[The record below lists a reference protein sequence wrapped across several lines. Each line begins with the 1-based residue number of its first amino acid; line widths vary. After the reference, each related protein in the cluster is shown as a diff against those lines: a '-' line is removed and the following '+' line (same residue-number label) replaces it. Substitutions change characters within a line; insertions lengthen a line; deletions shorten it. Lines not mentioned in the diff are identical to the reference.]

1 MAWGEW
7 ERLESQ
13 AAEKSPTRTRLN
25 QAAAIAVPLVY
36 ETAGSAG
43 ETALGNQTIDWRGP
57 SADGAGPLRVRRG
70 RQRQRH
76 RRRAGLV
83 GVRKTMAV
91 PALALLLATAGCGS
105 GDTGKR
111 DDGTPTTCRSLLDAA
126 GARFREDARS
136 WSGDK
141 DEVTMFG
148 GSELCRI
155 VVRDQKPH
163 TSALSLRF
171 GASNFPFDSPFGAK
185 GGVYDDETGRTLGPD
200 APRGQETGILL
211 HGSLTDTLTGA
222 TTPEDHQK
230 YLLHA
235 AGVVA
240 KEFGCGNRPVVPSG
254 P

>member
-1 MAWGEW
+1 M
-7 ERLESQ
+7 
-13 AAEKSPTRTRLN
+13 
-25 QAAAIAVPLVY
+25 
-36 ETAGSAG
+36 
-43 ETALGNQTIDWRGP
+43 
-57 SADGAGPLRVRRG
+57 
-70 RQRQRH
+70 
-76 RRRAGLV
+76 
-83 GVRKTMAV
+83 RKTMAV

-126 GARFREDARS
+126 DARFREDARS

-171 GASNFPFDSPFGAK
+171 GASNFPFESPFGAK

-200 APRGQETGILL
+200 APPGSGDRNPPARLPDGHPHRRHDPRGPPEVPPPRRRCGGEGVRLRKP
-211 HGSLTDTLTGA
+211 SCGA
-222 TTPEDHQK
+222 ERAMIPG
-230 YLLHA
+230 L
-235 AGVVA
+235 
-240 KEFGCGNRPVVPSG
+240 
-254 P
+254 

>member
-1 MAWGEW
+1 M
-7 ERLESQ
+7 
-13 AAEKSPTRTRLN
+13 
-25 QAAAIAVPLVY
+25 
-36 ETAGSAG
+36 
-43 ETALGNQTIDWRGP
+43 
-57 SADGAGPLRVRRG
+57 
-70 RQRQRH
+70 
-76 RRRAGLV
+76 
-83 GVRKTMAV
+83 RKTMAV
-91 PALALLLATAGCGS
+91 PALALLLATAGCGA

-111 DDGTPTTCRSLLDAA
+111 DDGTATTCRSLLGAAGTAWVKRHSDQETGVADATGLDAA

-148 GSELCRI
+148 GSELCRV

-185 GGVYDDETGRTLGPD
+185 GGVYDDETARTLGPD